1 MGDVI
6 NLNRYRKARARA
18 EKQRE
23 AEANRARHGRTRSDR
38 TASRREQQRSDATL
52 DGKRLEVAVDAS
64 SKVAGD
70 TVQPDPLAPSPPGA
84 DEGPGDA

>member
-23 AEANRARHGRTRSDR
+23 AEANRARHGRTRSER
-38 TASRREQQRSDATL
+38 TATRREQRRSDAAL
-52 DGKRLEVAVDAS
+52 DGKRLEVAADAS
-64 SKVAGD
+64 PTIAAD
-70 TVQPDPLAPSPPGA
+70 IVQPDALTPAPPGA
-84 DEGPGDA
+84 DEGPGDP